1 MKQSSFASPPPVS
14 PAQRGSSWR
23 RSSHRWSLTIAAA
36 LVGAAVLA
44 PGWAFAKAKK
54 PAAKSAESESAEARS
69 KELMKKHFPLEEDI
83 GPLPVVRVPKS
94 EEGKDG
100 KVPAAKVEK
109 PKPMKARAEARA
121 EANKAV
127 PHPVTGRPAD
137 SVMAEPSPPIDPVP
151 VAPPKAKEPPEPEHG
166 AGRALGSEDNRQID
180 DMLSRALT
188 DTHVAAAPQE
198 RVDPVLPPLGMVAIK
213 QTMQALQPEVERDCR
228 LGRLGV
234 VLVRV
239 VVAPT
244 GEVARVTPQ
253 GKLAK
258 ASLAPCVAERVRR
271 ARFPRSAGG
280 TFEYTLTVR

>member
-14 PAQRGSSWR
+14 PAPRGSSWR
-23 RSSHRWSLTIAAA
+23 PSSHRWSLSIAVA

-44 PGWAFAKAKK
+44 PGSVFAKAKK
-54 PAAKSAESESAEARS
+54 PATKAESESAEARS

-94 EEGKDG
+94 EEGK
-100 KVPAAKVEK
+100 VPAAKVEK
-109 PKPMKARAEARA
+109 PRPLKAKAEAK
-121 EANKAV
+121 EV

-137 SVMAEPSPPIDPVP
+137 SVMAAPSPPIDPVP
-151 VAPPKAKEPPEPEHG
+151 VAPPKAKEPPEPERG
-166 AGRALGSEDNRQID
+166 AGPALGGEDNRQID
-180 DMLSRALT
+180 DLLSRALT